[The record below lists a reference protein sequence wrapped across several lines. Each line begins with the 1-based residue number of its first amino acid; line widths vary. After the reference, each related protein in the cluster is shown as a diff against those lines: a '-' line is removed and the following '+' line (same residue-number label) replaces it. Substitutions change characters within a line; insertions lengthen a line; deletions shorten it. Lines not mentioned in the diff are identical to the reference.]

1 MPRLNIRRAVP
12 VAIAI
17 LAAVALLCAASASAR
32 DLSSSI
38 ADVEARAGAA
48 AAEIEDLKGAEAP
61 VAHRFEAAV
70 RRAAPMRGAVR
81 SATRRVARVEHAEH
95 ARQAAAMTK
104 VQQIES
110 ANRKAEEKH
119 DDKVT
124 SGIGFGLAAVI
135 LGLIVLAWGWFR
147 ASAAIAALT
156 RVTLGQAIGL
166 CAGGGFLTAVIG
178 GALTDAGGILAVLGS
193 ALIGLGIGL
202 AAAFLLAR
210 HSAEIQRGLSR
221 PLLRRDRWPVRATQV
236 LAAVLG
242 FLCLVA
248 LGTAVFAP
256 AAKSNDPPT
265 ALRAQAASAG
275 RPPAR
280 AAAEER
286 VSRLQAKT
294 GPLLAVIHHDKADLR
309 QEKRAV
315 GHAQERMVAAEKKA
329 ASFTR
334 RLVSLEARE
343 QRQAEAE
350 ERRDQKAAEAEE
362 REYEKALV
370 AEEAEAEEAAEGSAC
385 DPNYVGECLK
395 DGIGDYDCAEGDGD
409 GPNYVYSP
417 VEVVGAD
424 PFGLD
429 EDGDGVGCQDE

>member
-1 MPRLNIRRAVP
+1 LSRIDSEEFLVPRLNVRR
-12 VAIAI
+12 VASVLIAM
-17 LAAVALLCAASASAR
+17 LALSFLLAASASAR

-38 ADVEARAGAA
+38 ADAEARAGAA
-48 AAEIEDLKGAEAP
+48 AAEVDDLKGAEAP

-81 SATRRVARVEHAEH
+81 SANRRMVRIEHAEH
-95 ARQAAAMTK
+95 VRRTAARTK

-110 ANRKAEEKH
+110 ANRKAAEKH

-147 ASAAIAALT
+147 ASAAVAALT

-166 CAGGGFLTAVIG
+166 GV
-178 GALTDAGGILAVLGS
+178 
-193 ALIGLGIGL
+193 GL

-210 HSAEIQRGLSR
+210 HSAEIQRGRSR
-221 PLLRRDRWPVRATQV
+221 PLLRRDRWSVRATQV

-242 FLCLVA
+242 VLCLIA

-256 AAKSNDPPT
+256 AAKSNDVST

-275 RPPAR
+275 GTPAL
-280 AAAEER
+280 AAAEQR
-286 VSRLQAKT
+286 VSRLEAKT
-294 GPLLAVIHHDKADLR
+294 SPLLAVVHHDKADLR
-309 QEKRAV
+309 QAKRAV
-315 GHAQERMVAAEKKA
+315 GHAHDRMVGAEKKA

-334 RLVSLEARE
+334 RLVSLEVRE
-343 QRQAEAE
+343 RRQAEVE
-350 ERRDQKAAEAEE
+350 ERREQKAAEAEE
-362 REYEKALV
+362 REYEKTLV
-370 AEEAEAEEAAEGSAC
+370 AEEKEAEEAAEESAC

-395 DGIGDYDCAEGDGD
+395 DGIGDYDCAEGDGN